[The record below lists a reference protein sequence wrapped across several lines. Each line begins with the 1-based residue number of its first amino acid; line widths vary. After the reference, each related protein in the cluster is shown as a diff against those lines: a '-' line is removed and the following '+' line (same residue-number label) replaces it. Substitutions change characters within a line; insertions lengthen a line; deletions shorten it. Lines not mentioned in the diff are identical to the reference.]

1 MADENDKDRND
12 PREGIEKVFDKVADA
27 FNKFTQGPQ
36 GQKPKPP
43 GDTDAFFRAVKRN
56 NIGEVQKFIDAG
68 INLNVTG
75 SGGDTALHL
84 AARNN
89 LTAVGQLLLEAGAN
103 PKVPHGDD
111 PQRTPLAD
119 AVNFGKPEMAELLT
133 RYGGYAPGQV
143 ASNGF
148 TLLHRACEKGNPRLV
163 EAMITAGAD
172 GNEKTGNGAT
182 PLLVA
187 IVQRQ
192 TAVAEKLLEFP
203 DVMHGVNEHFVQTDP
218 RQRTAFQLAIEKGQS
233 TLVAKM
239 LAFGSNVNAPDA
251 EGLSPLHR
259 AILKAD
265 LPLVKTL
272 IAHGADI
279 NKQAGANKT
288 ALHLACQA
296 PEITDGKLRG
306 AIVDCLLRHGADPDQ
321 SQPGTKMT
329 PLHAAILSSNGKEA
343 VEALLKYP
351 GNRNQPD
358 DEGFQPI
365 FYTGHKS
372 DTDLLRRLLEAG
384 ADVNARHMVDA
395 RTPLIQAVHESSA
408 PAVALL
414 LSKGANPKLYD
425 SHGKSALSYARDKK
439 LTDIIALL
447 EAALQKKDKPRFQEW
462 SL

>member
-1 MADENDKDRND
+1 MADDNDKDRND
-12 PREGIEKVFDKVADA
+12 ARDGIEKVFDKVADA
-27 FNKFTQGPQ
+27 FNKFAQGPQ

-56 NIGEVQKFIDAG
+56 NVGEVQKFIDAG
-68 INLNVTG
+68 INLNVTS
-75 SGGDTALHL
+75 SGGDTALHIC
-84 AARNN
+84 ARNN
-89 LTAVGQLLLEAGAN
+89 LTDVGLLLLEAGAN
-103 PKVPHGDD
+103 PKVPHCDD
-111 PQRTPLAD
+111 AQRTPLAD

-133 RYGGYAPGQV
+133 RYGGYAPGQA

-172 GNEKTGNGAT
+172 SNEKTGNGAT

-192 TAVAEKLLEFP
+192 TAVAEKLLEFT
-203 DVMHGVNEHFVQTDP
+203 DVMHGVNEYFVLTDP

-239 LAFGSNVNAPDA
+239 LAFGSNVNAADA
-251 EGLSPLHR
+251 EGLTPLHR

-272 IAHGADI
+272 IANGADI
-279 NKQAGANKT
+279 NKQAGGSKS
-288 ALHLACQA
+288 ALYLACQS
-296 PEITDGKLRG
+296 PDITDGKLRG
-306 AIVDCLLRHGADPDQ
+306 AIVDYLLRQGADPDQ
-321 SQPGTKMT
+321 PQPGTKTT
-329 PLHAAILSSNGKEA
+329 PLHAAILSASGKET
-343 VEALLKYP
+343 VEALLAYP

-358 DEGFQPI
+358 EEGFQPV
-365 FYTGHKS
+365 FYTIHKS
-372 DTDLLRRLLEAG
+372 DTNLLKQMLDAG
-384 ADVNARHMVDA
+384 CDVNARHMVNA

-414 LSKGANPKLYD
+414 LSKGANPKLFD

-439 LTDIIALL
+439 LTEIVALL
-447 EAALQKKDKPRFQEW
+447 ETALTKKDKPKFQEW

>member
-12 PREGIEKVFDKVADA
+12 PRDGIEKVFDKVADA
-27 FNKFTQGPQ
+27 FNNFTQGP
-36 GQKPKPP
+36 KKEKPP
-43 GDTDAFFRAVKRN
+43 ASTADFFRAVKRN
-56 NIGEVQKFIDAG
+56 NLAEVQKFIDDG
-68 INLNVTG
+68 INLNATG
-75 SGGDTALHL
+75 PGGDTALHL

-89 LTAVGQLLLEAGAN
+89 LTAVGQLLLDAGAN

-172 GNEKTGNGAT
+172 GNERTGNGAT

-203 DVMHGVNEHFVQTDP
+203 DVMHGVNEYFVQTDP
-218 RQRTAFQLAIEKGQS
+218 RQRTAFQLAIEKGQA

-239 LAFGSNVNAPDA
+239 LGFGSNVNAPDA
-251 EGLSPLHR
+251 EGLTPLHH
-259 AILKAD
+259 AVLKAD

-279 NKQAGANKT
+279 NKQAGSGKSV
-288 ALHLACQA
+288 LYLACQA

-306 AIVDCLLRHGADPDQ
+306 AIVDCLLAAGADPEQ
-321 SQPGTKMT
+321 PKPGTKT
-329 PLHAAILSSNGKEA
+329 LPLHAAMLTANGKEA
-343 VEALLKYP
+343 VEALLRYP
-351 GNRNQPD
+351 VTKNQPD
-358 DEGFQPI
+358 EEGFQPI
-365 FYTGHKS
+365 FYTIHKS
-372 DTDLLRRLLEAG
+372 DLSLMRQMLDAG
-384 ADVNARHMVDA
+384 ADVNARQMQDA
-395 RTPLIQAVHESSA
+395 RTPLIQAVHDSSEA
-408 PAVALL
+408 AVALL
-414 LSKGANPKLYD
+414 LSKGANPKLFD
-425 SHGKSALSYARDKK
+425 AHGKSALSYARDKK
-439 LTDIIALL
+439 LDSIILL
-447 EAALQKKDKPRFQEW
+447 IETALQKKDKPKFQEW